1 MTSRNSV
8 LLHDFCSFVE
18 RIVDRLSVRE
28 TKVLRPGP
36 EQTSANIHDGILNA
50 IGSGWRRAHSAE
62 GDKIIREM
70 IDGAKAAVE
79 LRDGVLYLRW
89 VRGAVIDEKD
99 ALAAMAA
106 VNRLCQG
113 RRHPM
118 LVDMAATA
126 WLSCKARRVFARPC
140 PVTRIA
146 LLGSSPVDRV
156 IVTYLLARCSPP
168 PPPPPKQPPE

>member
-1 MTSRNSV
+1 M
-8 LLHDFCSFVE
+8 
-18 RIVDRLSVRE
+18 
-28 TKVLRPGP
+28 
-36 EQTSANIHDGILNA
+36 
-50 IGSGWRRAHSAE
+50 
-62 GDKIIREM
+62 IREM

-106 VNRLCQG
+106 VNRLYQG

-156 IVTYLLARCSPP
+156 IVTYFLTRCTPP
-168 PPPPPKQPPE
+168 CPTRYFTSHEEAITWLTGSSAQPDPMTERPTGGRTDE

>member
-1 MTSRNSV
+1 
-8 LLHDFCSFVE
+8 VE

-62 GDKIIREM
+62 GDKMIRKM
-70 IDGAKAAVE
+70 IDEAKAAVE

-99 ALAAMAA
+99 ALAAMGA
-106 VNRLCQG
+106 VSRLCQG
-113 RRHPM
+113 RGHPM

-126 WLSCKARRVFARPC
+126 WQGPQSLCPALPGDPHCAARI
-140 PVTRIA
+140 IA
-146 LLGSSPVDRV
+146 G
-156 IVTYLLARCSPP
+156 
-168 PPPPPKQPPE
+168 